1 MNNYYFVQ
9 LKLPTSLANT
19 CFVPST
25 MQADQSL
32 HGIDQQC
39 RVFYLTVDPLVNMHA
54 LPNLFYRK
62 YYHYLG
68 NRMKIVDANRNTVH
82 LQIIKGY
89 MTAYIVEEFDHL
101 VHVYRLLNGGI
112 MKLRFLFNDIF
123 YGIKVGDDKMASI
136 PIMLHTQ
143 KRPIL
148 HGEPIVVH
156 NHHPEIA
163 DAAPNRSTY
172 VHHSK
177 PLDIN
182 LNELFKIDDDDPADS
197 DNLGPEIVED
207 TACTTRAEIDDSTY
221 FVIPIKFRQFITTA
235 ANEQFVE
242 LPNHPLHC
250 AQQNSP
256 TFTQFIPINRPI
268 GSIYDTYVCFITIHE
283 ARSCSIYVHSL
294 LGWTLYA
301 FDILEALITIWKFTG
316 CISFHSSRYNLS
328 GDGDTLL
335 GITT

>member
-1 MNNYYFVQ
+1 MVPPDPFFDEIETFHHETYKQKKKNKKRMRTSTSQ
-9 LKLPTSLANT
+9 LLINADVAHSEETN
-19 CFVPST
+19 PS
-25 MQADQSL
+25 
-32 HGIDQQC
+32 C
-39 RVFYLTVDPLVNMHA
+39 
-54 LPNLFYRK
+54 
-62 YYHYLG
+62 
-68 NRMKIVDANRNTVH
+68 
-82 LQIIKGY
+82 
-89 MTAYIVEEFDHL
+89 
-101 VHVYRLLNGGI
+101 
-112 MKLRFLFNDIF
+112 
-123 YGIKVGDDKMASI
+123 
-136 PIMLHTQ
+136 
-143 KRPIL
+143 
-148 HGEPIVVH
+148 
-156 NHHPEIA
+156 
-163 DAAPNRSTY
+163 TY

-283 ARSCSIYVHSL
+283 ARSCSIVLPTDFAVCAFPSRMDFVCLRHIGGVDYNMEIHWMYILSFVEVQLIRGWRYFVRNNHLRPGSKIRLTVSSL
-294 LGWTLYA
+294 NESVMYT
-301 FDILEALITIWKFTG
+301 ELIK
-316 CISFHSSRYNLS
+316 L
-328 GDGDTLL
+328 
-335 GITT
+335 